1 MLLKKV
7 ALFLFSTSVAEAV
20 HKFFVLFALF
30 VVNILNN
37 LTTKSAKSTKN
48 LWMTSKV

>member
-7 ALFLFSTSVAEAV
+7 ALFLFSTSVAGAV
-20 HKFFVLFALF
+20 HKFLVLFALF

-37 LTTKSAKSTKN
+37 LTTKSAKN
-48 LWMTSKV
+48 L